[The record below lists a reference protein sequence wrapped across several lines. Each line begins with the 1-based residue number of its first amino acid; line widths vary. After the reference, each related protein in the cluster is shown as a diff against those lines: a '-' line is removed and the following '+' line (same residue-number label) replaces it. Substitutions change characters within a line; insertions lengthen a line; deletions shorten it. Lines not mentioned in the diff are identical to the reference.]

1 MYTFICVTLQIHTC
15 HCVGDLQRG
24 ESLSCQR
31 GNVVASVWRDRKL
44 VYVMSTNSDSEGST
58 TVQRKERDGS
68 AQMIPCPP
76 NVVAYNKYMG
86 GVDRSDQLW
95 HYYRVRCKTR
105 KFYRYIFWL
114 LFDSSVVNAFI
125 LTKGYSPTT
134 ARQISSG
141 ALRTG

>member
-1 MYTFICVTLQIHTC
+1 M
-15 HCVGDLQRG
+15 
-24 ESLSCQR
+24 
-31 GNVVASVWRDRKL
+31 ASVWRDCKL
-44 VYVMSTNSDSEGST
+44 VYVMSTNSDPEGST

-105 KFYRYIFWL
+105 KFYRYIFGFL
-114 LFDSSVVNAFI
+114 VDSYVVNAFI
-125 LTKGYSPTT
+125 LTKGYSQQPDHN
-134 ARQISSG
+134 QELL
-141 ALRTG
+141 ALPC